1 LSAISEIRGPDDALQ
16 ILWQLEAVCTGNVSN
31 SHPDGRYNAHTIHA
45 CTFPLITVGPPT
57 YHSHFSHHFPT
68 LQAPRQTIV
77 ASLGSKNNG
86 IASATRLAVAQ
97 RQQTVAAPSALE
109 VMCADGRKGGKLKT
123 NKSAKKRY
131 KITGSGKVM
140 VRRAGKQHLNEKMN
154 RAKNRQLSKP
164 QQVDDSKLDLIK
176 GCLPYAK
183 IK

>member
-1 LSAISEIRGPDDALQ
+1 M
-16 ILWQLEAVCTGNVSN
+16 
-31 SHPDGRYNAHTIHA
+31 
-45 CTFPLITVGPPT
+45 
-57 YHSHFSHHFPT
+57 
-68 LQAPRQTIV
+68 

-86 IASATRLAVAQ
+86 IASATSLPVAQ